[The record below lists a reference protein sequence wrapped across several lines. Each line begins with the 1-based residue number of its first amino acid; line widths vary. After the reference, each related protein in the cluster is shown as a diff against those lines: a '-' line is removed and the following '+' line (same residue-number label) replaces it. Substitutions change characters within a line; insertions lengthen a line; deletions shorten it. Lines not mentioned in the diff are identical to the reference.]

1 MEVVLDSNVFF
12 RTIISGGKI
21 TELFF
26 NKDLILFAPE
36 KLQEEFFK
44 NREEICA
51 KSSFSP
57 EEFKELASLLFK
69 RIDFVSLSE
78 YKEFIPEAQKL
89 LGSHQKDEDF
99 IALCLMKKVKLWTYE
114 KLLID
119 LGFGISTST
128 ISHALSA
135 LI

>member
-12 RTIISGGKI
+12 RTIISGGK
-21 TELFF
+21 TTTLFF
-26 NKDLILFAPE
+26 NKDLVLFAPK

-57 EEFKELASLLFK
+57 EEFNELAYLLFK
-69 RIDFVSLSE
+69 RINFISINE
-78 YKEFIPEAQKL
+78 YREFIPEAQKL
-89 LGSHQKDEDF
+89 LGSHEKDEDF
-99 IALCLMKKVKLWTYE
+99 IALCIMKKIKLWTYE

-119 LGFGISTST
+119 LGFGISTLD
-128 ISHALSA
+128 ISYGLDT
-135 LI
+135 LV